1 MKRFIT
7 GFVLAVVLVSAYW
20 AWPFVGLHAIA
31 ADVRARDAAA
41 LSKDVDFPSLARS
54 LSEQIIAAY
63 LRVTGQ
69 AAPLGNLGAV
79 LASAIGS
86 SVADPLISQIVNPEN
101 LTALLHGGTVS
112 TQFGPV
118 AFGMGELPAI
128 SLSSVSTAWRAW
140 LGSEY
145 RLDHFSIALPV
156 GAPPAEQ
163 YRLRLQLIQW
173 HWKLTGVDLPEALRT
188 QLAQE
193 LAKKLP

>member
-1 MKRFIT
+1 MKRFVG
-7 GFVLAVVLVSAYW
+7 GFLLAFVLVSAYW

-31 ADVRARDAAA
+31 ADVRARDSAA

-54 LSEQIIAAY
+54 LTEQVVAAY
-63 LRVTGQ
+63 LRVTGK
-69 AAPLGNLGAV
+69 AAVLGNFGAV
-79 LASAIGS
+79 LASAVGS
-86 SVADPLISQIVNPEN
+86 SVADPLISQIINPEN
-101 LTALLHGGTVS
+101 LTALLDGETVS

-118 AFGMGELPAI
+118 AFTMGELPAI
-128 SLSSVSTAWRAW
+128 SLSSLSTAWRAW
-140 LGSEY
+140 LTTEY

-173 HWKLTGVDLPEALRT
+173 HWKLTGMDLPEPLRT
-188 QLAQE
+188 RLAQE